1 MSDLISIKGIK
12 GFGYHGVFDFERRDG
27 QEFFIDIEVALN
39 LRDASK
45 SDDLKDSI
53 DYGLLTT
60 IAREEIEG
68 EPLNLI
74 ERLAG
79 KIADRI
85 MQQFPQTNSVSVTVH
100 KPSAPVSES
109 VMDISVTI
117 NRP

>member
-27 QEFFIDIEVALN
+27 QNFFVDIEIALD
-39 LRDASK
+39 LQSASL
-45 SDDLKDSI
+45 SDDLSDSI

-60 IAREEIEG
+60 IAREQIEG
-68 EPLNLI
+68 EPVNLI

-85 MQQFPQTNSVSVTVH
+85 KLQFPQTLSISVTVH
-100 KPSAPVSES
+100 KPAAPVSED
-109 VMDISVTI
+109 VADIAVTVI
-117 NRP
+117 RR

>member
-27 QEFFIDIEVALN
+27 QDFYVDLQVQLN
-39 LRDASK
+39 LHEASK
-45 SDDLKDSI
+45 RDNLQDSI
-53 DYGLLTT
+53 DYGLLTS

-68 EPLNLI
+68 EPVNLI

-85 MQQFPQTNSVSVTVH
+85 LLQFAQAISVSVTVH
-100 KPSAPVSES
+100 KPSAPVSE
-109 VMDISVTI
+109 VVTDIAVTI
-117 NRP
+117 IRP

>member
-12 GFGYHGVFDFERRDG
+12 GFGYHGIFDFERRDG
-27 QEFFIDIEVALN
+27 QEFFVDIEVVIN
-39 LRDASK
+39 LQDASK
-45 SDDLKDSI
+45 SDDLQDSI

-79 KIADRI
+79 RIADRI
-85 MQQFPQTNSVSVTVH
+85 MGQFPQAKSVSITVH
-100 KPSAPVSES
+100 KPSAPVSED
-109 VMDISVTI
+109 VTDIAVTI

>member
-27 QEFFIDIEVALN
+27 QDFFVDIEVAVDLQN
-39 LRDASK
+39 ASK
-45 SDDLKDSI
+45 SDSLQDSI
-53 DYGLLTT
+53 DYSLLTS

-68 EPLNLI
+68 EPVNLI

-85 MQQFPQTNSVSVTVH
+85 LQQFSQATSVSITVH
-100 KPSAPVSES
+100 KPSAPVSED
-109 VMDISVTI
+109 VTDIAVTI
-117 NRP
+117 KRP

>member
-27 QEFFIDIEVALN
+27 QDFYVDIQVQLN
-39 LRDASK
+39 LQEASK
-45 SDDLKDSI
+45 SDNLQDSI

-85 MQQFPQTNSVSVTVH
+85 LSQFSEATSVSVTVH
-100 KPSAPVSES
+100 KPSAPVSED
-109 VMDISVTI
+109 VTDIAVTI
-117 NRP
+117 IRP

>member
-27 QEFFIDIEVALN
+27 QNFFVDIEIVLD
-39 LRDASK
+39 LQSASL
-45 SDDLKDSI
+45 SDDLRDSI

-68 EPLNLI
+68 EPVNLI

-85 MQQFPQTNSVSVTVH
+85 KLQFPQTLSISITVH
-100 KPSAPVSES
+100 KPAAPVSED
-109 VMDISVTI
+109 VADIAVTVI
-117 NRP
+117 RR

>member
-1 MSDLISIKGIK
+1 MSDLITIKGIK

-27 QEFFIDIEVALN
+27 QDFYVDIEVKLS
-39 LRDASK
+39 LQEASK
-45 SDDLKDSI
+45 SDNLEDSI

-68 EPLNLI
+68 EPVNLI

-85 MQQFPQTNSVSVTVH
+85 VMQFPQSISVSVTVH
-100 KPSAPVSES
+100 KPSAPVSEDFA
-109 VMDISVTI
+109 DIAVTVV
-117 NRP
+117 RP